1 MTATGFDEIDW
12 AEVATRAKADFG
24 DECIDRFSGRM
35 RITALKLQASVLAT
49 NSEDKFAPA
58 ARDLT

>member
-12 AEVATRAKADFG
+12 AEVAARAKADFG

-49 NSEDKFAPA
+49 NSEESCASG
-58 ARDLT
+58 